1 MMIMIMMMMVMM
13 MVMMIIQSFIYA
25 FIHVF
30 YHSITHALTNSLI
43 HSLSHSL
50 SYSLHKNFAHELQG
64 GNGMMRW
71 WYMYLL
77 QWARADSNSTN
88 SASLIVDTLAWTDRK
103 RSRHSATMLFPE
115 DLQPIYI
122 TLATCRVLQD
132 GQEVMEPQDCRD

>member
-1 MMIMIMMMMVMM
+1 MMMMA
-13 MVMMIIQSFIYA
+13 MMIIQSFIYA
-25 FIHVF
+25 FIHLF
-30 YHSITHALTNSLI
+30 YHSITHSLTNSLI
-43 HSLSHSL
+43 QSLSHSL
-50 SYSLHKNFAHELQG
+50 SHFLQG
-64 GNGMMRW
+64 GYGMMRW

-103 RSRHSATMLFPE
+103 RSRRSATMLFPE